1 MNQTNLVTVDYYRWL
16 YDYSY
21 WARDRILAQVAKLN
35 QDAYIAPRALD
46 YGSIRGTLVHW
57 LAREAIWL
65 DRWQDKADGLI
76 GEIDL
81 PTFSTLTERWAREE
95 ARMRAFLSKLTDS
108 QLLQTISYESA
119 LTNNRYAIPLWHMMS
134 HVVNHGTQHR
144 SEVALALTQLGL
156 SPGDLDLIVYMNPR
170 PTPFSYR

>member
-1 MNQTNLVTVDYYRWL
+1 MSQANLVTVEYYRWL

-21 WARDRILAQVAKLN
+21 WARDRVLAQVAKLD
-35 QDAYIAPRALD
+35 QDAYLAPRALD

-57 LAREAIWL
+57 LAREAVWL
-65 DRWQDKADGLI
+65 DRWQAKADSLI

-81 PTFSTLTERWAREE
+81 PTFSTLMERWTREE
-95 ARMRAFLSKLTDS
+95 ARMRAFLDDLTDP
-108 QLLQTISYESA
+108 QLLLTISYESA
-119 LTNNRYAIPLWHMMS
+119 LTKNRYAIPLWQMMS

-156 SPGDLDLIVYMNPR
+156 SPGDLDLIVYLNSLPI
-170 PTPFSYR
+170 